1 MFANKRTI
9 IIGLDGVPYS
19 LVKDLSA
26 RGIMPNMSKLIGDG
40 VFRQMES
47 SIPDISPVA
56 WSSIITGK
64 NPGEHGIYGFMDL
77 VPGTYS
83 LYFPDFTNLHG
94 IPFWNHRNGRKSII
108 INVPSTYPASELNGI
123 LISGFVAPD
132 LKKAVY
138 PSSLVNELKRLNYHI
153 DVNSEKAHQSM
164 ELFIDDLNRT
174 LDARIETYRYL
185 WDKEDWNL
193 FMLVFTGTDRLEH
206 FLWKAYEDKTH
217 PYHNTFL
224 RYFNT
229 IDEAIGEIAWRIRP
243 EDSLIVLSDHGFERM
258 KKTIYINYYLRKT
271 GFLKLKKTPDTSY
284 DDIDEQ
290 TRAFALEPNRIYLN
304 TATKYPRG
312 SIKEKDREAVICDLI
327 DAFNALE
334 VEGEKV
340 INQVY
345 RKEEIYKG
353 PLLDRAPDLVLTS
366 NTGFDLKARL
376 QAETL
381 TETTIFTGKH
391 TRNDAFLIVKSPDA
405 CYVPENPSVFDVFG
419 ILESLG

>member
-1 MFANKRTI
+1 
-9 IIGLDGVPYS
+9 
-19 LVKDLSA
+19 
-26 RGIMPNMSKLIGDG
+26 
-40 VFRQMES
+40 
-47 SIPDISPVA
+47 
-56 WSSIITGK
+56 
-64 NPGEHGIYGFMDL
+64 
-77 VPGTYS
+77 
-83 LYFPDFTNLHG
+83 
-94 IPFWNHRNGRKSII
+94 
-108 INVPSTYPASELNGI
+108 
-123 LISGFVAPD
+123 
-132 LKKAVY
+132 
-138 PSSLVNELKRLNYHI
+138 
-153 DVNSEKAHQSM
+153 VNSEKAHQSM

-391 TRNDAFLIVKSPDA
+391 TRNDAFLVVKSPDA

>member
-1 MFANKRTI
+1 
-9 IIGLDGVPYS
+9 
-19 LVKDLSA
+19 
-26 RGIMPNMSKLIGDG
+26 
-40 VFRQMES
+40 
-47 SIPDISPVA
+47 VA
-56 WSSIITGK
+56 WSSIITGN

-83 LYFPDFTNLHG
+83 LYFPNFTNLHG
-94 IPFWNHRNGRKSII
+94 IPFWNYRNGRKSII
-108 INVPSTYPASELNGI
+108 INVPSTYPAGQLNGI

-132 LKKAVY
+132 LEKAVY
-138 PSSLVNELKRLNYHI
+138 PPSLVNELKRLNYHI
-153 DVNSEKAHQSM
+153 DVDSEKGHQSM

-174 LDARIETYRYL
+174 LEARIETYRYL
-185 WDKEDWNL
+185 WDKEDWGP

-206 FLWKAYEDKTH
+206 FLWKAYEDNTH

-224 RYFNT
+224 KYFNT
-229 IDEAIGEIAWRIRP
+229 IDEAIGEIAWKTHP
-243 EDSLIVLSDHGFERM
+243 EDSLIILSDHGFERM

-284 DDIDEQ
+284 DDIDEE
-290 TRAFALEPNRIYLN
+290 TRAFALEPNRIYVN

-312 SIKEKDREAVICDLI
+312 SVKEKDKDVIIGDLT

-340 INQVY
+340 IKQVY
-345 RKEEIYKG
+345 RKEEIYTG
-353 PLLDRAPDLVLTS
+353 PLLDRAPDLVLIS
-366 NTGFDLKARL
+366 NKGFDLKARL
-376 QAETL
+376 QAEML
-381 TETTIFTGKH
+381 TENTIFTGKH
-391 TRNDAFLIVKSPDA
+391 TQNDAFLVVKGSEG